1 MIKNILLP
9 VLLAVSSLS
18 FAKDCPTIKSGI
30 DFVPASSKY
39 MPTTIL
45 LTDKEHKNN
54 IVVWEFFW
62 YNCGHCFDFQ
72 APFESWKKKQGKNV
86 VVKKIP
92 AAPNEY
98 WSVGAKLFYALEDVK
113 APTEIHAKIFNEIH
127 VNGNKI
133 VNDKDKLI
141 AFLNKNKING
151 NNVIKAMDSFSVYT
165 KVQEARKMMQAYG
178 VPSTPSVVIQNS
190 YVINGKLPNYKGH
203 NDLLNASQKV
213 VDSLSC
219 AASKK

>member
-1 MIKNILLP
+1 MIRNILLP

-18 FAKDCPTIKSGI
+18 FAKDCPTIKSGV
-30 DFVPASSKY
+30 DFVPVVSKY
-39 MPTTIL
+39 TPASVL
-45 LTDKEHKNN
+45 LTNKEYKNN

-72 APFESWKKKQGKNV
+72 APFADWKKKQPPNV
-86 VVKKIP
+86 VIKKIP

-98 WSVGAKLFYALEDVK
+98 WAVGAKLFYALEDVK
-113 APTEIHAKIFNEIH
+113 APQEIHAKIFDEIH
-127 VNGNKI
+127 VKGNKI

-151 NNVIKAMDSFSVYT
+151 NNVVKAMDSFNVYT

-178 VPSTPSVVIQNS
+178 VPSTPSLVIQNS
-190 YVINGKLPNYKGH
+190 YVINSKLPNYKGH
-203 NDLLNASQKV
+203 NDLLNATQKV
-213 VDSLSC
+213 INSLSC
-219 AASKK
+219 TAVKK